1 MIIIIILINNNKGF
15 WLKNFRSMHG
25 RMLIQLNECLNKGN
39 VPNWMTKGRT
49 VLIMKDKDEGNV
61 ASNYRPLMWKL
72 LTGIIAEEM
81 YNFLEREELLPEE
94 QKGCRK
100 KSRGTNDQLFIDKMV
115 MEEVMQ
121 RKRNV
126 AMAWVDY
133 KKAYDMVPHS
143 WIKECLNMF
152 GIADNIK
159 ELLINSMDT
168 WRTELTSCGENIG
181 VVRIRRRVF

>member
-1 MIIIIILINNNKGF
+1 
-15 WLKNFRSMHG
+15 
-25 RMLIQLNECLNKGN
+25 
-39 VPNWMTKGRT
+39 
-49 VLIMKDKDEGNV
+49 
-61 ASNYRPLMWKL
+61 
-72 LTGIIAEEM
+72 
-81 YNFLEREELLPEE
+81 
-94 QKGCRK
+94 
-100 KSRGTNDQLFIDKMV
+100 MV

-168 WRTELTSCGENIG
+168 WRTELTSCGESIG
-181 VVRIRRRVF
+181 EVRIRGGIFQGDS

>member
-1 MIIIIILINNNKGF
+1 M
-15 WLKNFRSMHG
+15 
-25 RMLIQLNECLNKGN
+25 
-39 VPNWMTKGRT
+39 
-49 VLIMKDKDEGNV
+49 
-61 ASNYRPLMWKL
+61 SNPGIAYNGVKE
-72 LTGIIAEEM
+72 TGTSCESVSPSWCSVVVAEEM
-81 YNFLEREELLPEE
+81 YNFLEGEELLPEE

-100 KSRGTNDQLFIDKMV
+100 KSRGTNDQLFKDKMV

-152 GIADNIK
+152 GIADNI
-159 ELLINSMDT
+159 
-168 WRTELTSCGENIG
+168 
-181 VVRIRRRVF
+181 